1 MDAPVAKLHDALA
14 IQLPSNSPIVLV
26 VFSFVACSSEPKLSI
41 EEINKVGTDLGFD
54 GGNGTKEYPF
64 LIKDEAQLMK
74 IAEAKKNGFYKL
86 TEDIVV
92 TKTATI
98 NSDVTLDMN
107 KKTISNTADL
117 YKDETA
123 DWSLLSVREGG
134 KLTVNGNGTFNAKK
148 DDCYAIDLNGMG
160 VSAVIEDGTI
170 IGNVHAVY
178 AFNGILEVK
187 GGTFSVLQKFPEEGK
202 ADEFVLNCY
211 DASKVA
217 GTAVIKVSG
226 GTYANFNPGNCKAE
240 GEGTN
245 FLVDGYKA
253 TSAEKDGITWYTVT
267 KK

>member
-1 MDAPVAKLHDALA
+1 MRKILSILA
-14 IQLPSNSPIVLV
+14 IVLV

-54 GGNGTKEYPF
+54 GGNGTKKYPF
-64 LIKDEAQLMK
+64 LIKDEVQLMK
-74 IAEAKKNGFYKL
+74 ISEAKKNGFYKL

-92 TKTATI
+92 TKTAII

-107 KKTISNTADL
+107 KKTISNTTDIWE
-117 YKDETA
+117 KDPD
-123 DWSLLSVREGG
+123 DWSLLSVRKGG
-134 KLTVNGNGTFNAKK
+134 KLTVNGNGTFKAKLN
-148 DDCYAIDLNGMG
+148 DCYAIDLQDEG

-170 IGNVHAVY
+170 IGNIHAVY
-178 AFNGILEVK
+178 TLNGILEVK

-211 DASKVA
+211 DASRVA

-245 FLVDGYKA
+245 FLVDGYTTTK
-253 TSAEKDGITWYTVT
+253 AEKDGITWYTVT

>member
-1 MDAPVAKLHDALA
+1 M
-14 IQLPSNSPIVLV
+14 LV
-26 VFSFVACSSEPKLSI
+26 VFSFVACSSEIKLSI

-54 GGNGTKEYPF
+54 GGNGTKKYPF

-86 TEDIVV
+86 TADIVV
-92 TKTATI
+92 TKTAKI

-107 KKTISNTADL
+107 NKTISNIADIWE
-117 YKDETA
+117 KDPD

-134 KLTVNGNGTFNAKK
+134 KLTVNGNGTFKAKK
-148 DDCYAIDLNGMG
+148 DDCYAIDLQDDG
-160 VSAVIEDGTI
+160 VSAIIEDGTI

-178 AFNGILEVK
+178 AFKGILEVK

-211 DASKVA
+211 DANEKA

-245 FLVDGYKA
+245 FLVDGYTTTK
-253 TSAEKDGITWYTVT
+253 AEKDGITWYTVT

>member
-1 MDAPVAKLHDALA
+1 MHKILSILA
-14 IQLPSNSPIVLV
+14 IVLV
-26 VFSFVACSSEPKLSI
+26 VFSFVACSSEIKLSI

-54 GGNGTKEYPF
+54 GGNGTKKYPF

-86 TEDIVV
+86 AEDIVV

-107 KKTISNTADL
+107 KKTISNTDDIWD
-117 YKDETA
+117 KDPNG
-123 DWSLLSVREGG
+123 WSLLSVREGG
-134 KLTVNGNGTFNAKK
+134 KLTINGNGTFKAKK
-148 DDCYAIDLNGMG
+148 NDCYAIDLQDEG

-178 AFNGILEVK
+178 ALNGILEVK
-187 GGTFSVLQKFPEEGK
+187 GGTFSVQQKYTDAPGK
-202 ADEFVLNCY
+202 EDEFVLNCY
-211 DASKVA
+211 DASREA

-245 FLVDGYKA
+245 FLVDGYEA

>member
-1 MDAPVAKLHDALA
+1 MHKILSILA
-14 IQLPSNSPIVLV
+14 IVLV
-26 VFSFVACSSEPKLSI
+26 VFSFVACSSEIKLSI

-86 TEDIVV
+86 TENIVV
-92 TKTATI
+92 TKTAKI

-107 KKTISNTADL
+107 KKTISNTTDIWD
-117 YKDETA
+117 KETSN
-123 DWSLLSVREGG
+123 WSLLSVREGG
-134 KLTVNGNGTFNAKK
+134 KLTVNGNGTFIAKEN
-148 DDCYAIDLNGMG
+148 DCYAIDLNGMG

-178 AFNGILEVK
+178 VHDGILEVK
-187 GGTFSVLQKFPEEGK
+187 GGTFSVLQKYPGEGK
-202 ADEFVLNCY
+202 EDEFVLNCL
-211 DASKVA
+211 DESRVA

-245 FLVDGYKA
+245 FLVDGYEA
-253 TSAEKDGITWYTVT
+253 TPAEKDGITWYTVT

>member
-1 MDAPVAKLHDALA
+1 MRKILSILA
-14 IQLPSNSPIVLV
+14 IVLV
-26 VFSFVACSSEPKLSI
+26 VFSFVACSSEIKLSI
-41 EEINKVGTDLGFD
+41 EEINKVGTAVGFD

-92 TKTATI
+92 TKTAII

-107 KKTISNTADL
+107 KKTISNTVDL
-117 YKDETA
+117 WNNETA

-134 KLTVNGNGTFNAKK
+134 KLTVNGNGTLKAKEN
-148 DDCYAIDLNGMG
+148 DCYAIDLYDEG
-160 VSAVIEDGTI
+160 VSAVIENGTF
-170 IGNVHAVY
+170 IGNAHSIYVY
-178 AFNGILEVK
+178 LGTLEVK
-187 GGTFSVLQKFPEEGK
+187 GGSFSIQQKSSNVGK
-202 ADEFVLNCY
+202 EYEYVLNCY
-211 DASKVA
+211 DANEKA
-217 GTAVIKVSG
+217 KTAVIKVSG

-245 FLVDGYKA
+245 FLVDGYTTTK
-253 TSAEKDGITWYTVT
+253 AEKDGITWYTVT